1 MHPPAALT
9 GALTLIAR
17 APDLWPGFAPQR
29 TPLLTFDGTHSWLH
43 HAGPG
48 EDGWTRVD
56 GAWVW
61 PDRHPALTAHTAVT
75 LPGGLDAAGVLL
87 PDLPLPGDPAQA
99 ARTLAATLIHEAFH
113 VYQGATPSPAWPAPE
128 LTALTYP
135 AGAEVR
141 HARAEETH
149 WLRLALHAR
158 DGDWLTPARH
168 ALHWRTERH
177 ARMDAEH
184 QSFETR
190 METTEGL
197 AQYVETRFLGEHP
210 NLDPDAAPQ
219 QTPRFWSYRSG
230 AALAHLLDRT
240 GTPWTAGVLAGRPL
254 ADLLTDLLTGQVGSP
269 LPAPPHPQL
278 QRAAQA
284 AADAH
289 DADLRARLEAFHAQP
304 GPTLHLSSAAG
315 LRLGGFDPMNLHPVE
330 PGTFLHARHVQ
341 VRGPG
346 AQLLTVGHPAL
357 TRGPDLFRV
366 QEITLRAL
374 PTPHHEA
381 GRWRVHTPTLTLDLP
396 ADAVQVTPDGWSV
409 RLP

>member
-1 MHPPAALT
+1 MHPTAILRDALP
-9 GALTLIAR
+9 LIAQR
-17 APDLWPGFAPQR
+17 PHLWPGFTPER
-29 TPLLTFDGTHSWLH
+29 TPLLTFDGTHTWLH
-43 HAGPG
+43 HADPG
-48 EDGWTRVD
+48 SDGWTQVD

-61 PDRHPALTAHTAVT
+61 PGRHPALSAHTAVT
-75 LPGGLDAAGVLL
+75 LPGGLIAAGVLL
-87 PDLPLPGDPAQA
+87 PDLPLPTEPAQA

-113 VYQGATPSPAWPAPE
+113 VYQGATPSPAWPALE
-128 LTALTYP
+128 LAALTYP
-135 AGAEVR
+135 ADADIR

-149 WLRLALHAR
+149 WLRLALHAG
-158 DGDWLTPARH
+158 DGDWITPARH
-168 ALHWRTERH
+168 ALHWRTQRH
-177 ARMDAEH
+177 ARLNADH
-184 QSFETR
+184 RTFETR

-197 AQYVETRFLGEHP
+197 AQYVETRFLGDHP
-210 NLDPDAAPQ
+210 DLDPDAAPQ

-240 GTPWTAGVLAGRPL
+240 GTPWPAEVLAGRPL
-254 ADLLTDLLTGQVGSP
+254 ADLLTGQVGSP
-269 LPAPPHPQL
+269 LPAAPHPQR

-289 DADLRARLEAFHAQP
+289 HADQRARLEAFHAQP
-304 GPTLHLSSAAG
+304 GPTLHLSSAGG

-346 AQLLTVGHPAL
+346 AQVLTVGHPAL
-357 TRGPDLFRV
+357 TRGPDLFSV
-366 QEITLRAL
+366 QEVTLRDL
-374 PTPHHEA
+374 PTPHRED
-381 GRWRVHTPTLTLDLP
+381 GRWLVHTPTLTIDLP